1 MISLQHISNYQ
12 KGIYLKQQSPVCLK
26 NNLTFNI

>member
-26 NNLTFNI
+26 KQFNF